1 MNFYS
6 IALFL
11 HILGALGFFV
21 ALGLEWT
28 SLRRMRGATTF
39 EQVREW
45 MGIANSAQRVGMPS
59 MLLILISGF
68 YMMATAWGGVAWII
82 VALGTLVLLVVLGLA
97 LTGPRMAAIGRAV
110 TGEHG
115 PVSATLH
122 SLLHD
127 PILWISMQTRAALA
141 LGIVFLMTVKPELGG
156 ALLTTGVALVL
167 GLASGLPVL
176 AREPVQ
182 DELAG

>member
-45 MGIANSAQRVGMPS
+45 MGIANGAQRVGMPS

-82 VALGTLVLLVVLGLA
+82 VALGTLVLLVALGLA

-115 PVSATLH
+115 PVSVTLH

-156 ALLTTGVALVL
+156 ALLTTGVAIVI
-167 GLASGLPVL
+167 GLASGLPV
-176 AREPVQ
+176 RGGKRVQEEP
-182 DELAG
+182 AG

>member
-45 MGIANSAQRVGMPS
+45 MPISNSAQRVGMPS

-97 LTGPRMAAIGRAV
+97 LTGPRMAAIGRSMTA
-110 TGEHG
+110 ENG
-115 PVSATLH
+115 PVSSTLH

-156 ALLTTGVALVL
+156 ALLTTGVAMVL
-167 GLASGLPVL
+167 GLASALP
-176 AREPVQ
+176 AASRKRVQ